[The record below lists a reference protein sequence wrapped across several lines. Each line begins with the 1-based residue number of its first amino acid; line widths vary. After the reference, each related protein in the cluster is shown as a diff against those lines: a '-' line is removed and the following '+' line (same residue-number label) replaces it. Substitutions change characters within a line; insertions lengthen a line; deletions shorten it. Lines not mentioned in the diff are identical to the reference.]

1 MIVLQYS
8 QMSNLEKIREAS
20 KQTPQLKTILP
31 YTYVAGSNE
40 VCVMTYEAT
49 MILKFNIIK
58 FT

>member
-1 MIVLQYS
+1 
-8 QMSNLEKIREAS
+8 MSNLEKIREAS